1 MNFHLHYCV
10 SQLDLRHK
18 IHIIYPSYAAP
29 VCSSLSHYSNQDSL
43 PLESSGISSL
53 AEISPVTLG
62 RLLQVR
68 RQGCSQWTLPRPHR
82 SRALGAK
89 AANSLRDRGG
99 GAASRSE
106 NAAARSPIWNLLKR
120 RGGARPRFG
129 GPPRGPALSEL
140 ICRVSFPTDSLLIR
154 I

>member
-10 SQLDLRHK
+10 SQLDPSHK
-18 IHIIYPSYAAP
+18 IHIIYPSDAAP
-29 VCSSLSHYSNQDSL
+29 ACSSLSHYSNQDSL

-62 RLLQVR
+62 RFLQVC
-68 RQGCSQWTLPRPHR
+68 RQACSQWPLLRPRR
-82 SRALGAK
+82 SRALGAI
-89 AANSLRDRGG
+89 SRWRGG
-99 GAASRSE
+99 EPIR

-120 RGGARPRFG
+120 WGGARPRFG

-154 I
+154 IWI